1 MNFDKFKL
9 DERIMRGLQEA
20 GYVKPTPIQS
30 AAIPVIL
37 EGHDL
42 IGTAQTG
49 TGKTAAFV
57 LPLLQN
63 LLSQEKRGHATRV
76 LVLTP
81 TRELA
86 EQIHEV
92 INVLGKHTQLRSAT
106 VYGGVG
112 MPAQAKAL
120 QQGVEII
127 VACPGRLLDHAER
140 GNAKLGQID
149 TLVLDEADRM
159 LDMGFWPS
167 IRNIMKL
174 VPRQRQTLLFSA
186 TFTSALERLFGD
198 HLNDP
203 KRLSVN
209 VEAPA
214 NTVAHALYPVS
225 QKLKSELL
233 LRVLGEMTTR
243 SVLIFTRTKVRADQ
257 VAHIL
262 KRGAHPAGALHA
274 NKTQTERQQ
283 TLDQF
288 RSGELPILVATDI
301 AARGLD
307 IESISHVINY
317 DMPDSAISYIHRIG
331 RTGRAARSGDA
342 ITFSTWADQDVIRD
356 IEKILGA
363 PIERKIL
370 PDFPYDEPLPKD
382 PSVPEPPKTMSGRHT
397 MTVRRRL

>member
-1 MNFDKFKL
+1 MNFEKFKL
-9 DERIMRGLQEA
+9 DPRIVQGLEEA
-20 GYVKPTPIQS
+20 GYTKPTPIQS
-30 AAIPVIL
+30 AALPVIL
-37 EGHDL
+37 GGSDL

-57 LPLLQN
+57 LPLLQH
-63 LLSQEKRGHATRV
+63 LLHKEKRGHTTRV

-92 INVLGKHTQLRSAT
+92 ITMLGKHTHLRSAT

-112 MPAQAKAL
+112 IPAQAKAL
-120 QQGVEII
+120 QQGVEMI
-127 VACPGRLLDHAER
+127 VACPGRLLDHVER
-140 GNAKLGQID
+140 GNAKLGQVEV
-149 TLVLDEADRM
+149 LVLDEADRM

-167 IRNIMKL
+167 IRQIMKL
-174 VPRQRQTLLFSA
+174 LPKHRQTLLFSA
-186 TFTSALERLFGD
+186 TFTPALERLFGD
-198 HLNDP
+198 YLHEP
-203 KRLSVN
+203 QRISVN

-225 QKLKSELL
+225 QNLKPTLL

-262 KRGAHPAGALHA
+262 KKAAHKADALHA
-274 NKTQTERQQ
+274 NKTQKERQE

-317 DMPDSAISYIHRIG
+317 DMPDSATSYIHRIG
-331 RTGRAARSGDA
+331 RTGRASRSGDA
-342 ITFSTWADQDVIRD
+342 ITLTTWADQDVVRD
-356 IEKILGA
+356 IEKILGT
-363 PIERKIL
+363 PIERKVL

-382 PSVPEPPKTMSGRHT
+382 TSIPEVPKTMSSRHT
-397 MTVRRRL
+397 STVRRRL

>member
-1 MNFDKFKL
+1 MNFEKFKL
-9 DERIMRGLQEA
+9 DARIVTGLEDA
-20 GYVKPTPIQS
+20 GYTKPTPNQS

-57 LPLLQN
+57 LPLLQH
-63 LLSQEKRGHATRV
+63 LLHREKKGHVTRM

-92 INVLGKHTQLRSAT
+92 ITMLGRHTGLRSAT

-112 MPAQAKAL
+112 MPAQTKAL

-140 GNAKLGQID
+140 GNAKLGQIEV
-149 TLVLDEADRM
+149 LVIDEADRM

-167 IRNIMKL
+167 IRQIMKL
-174 VPRQRQTLLFSA
+174 VPVHRQTLLFSA
-186 TFTSALERLFGD
+186 TFTASLERLFGD
-198 HLNDP
+198 YLKDP
-203 KRLSVN
+203 KRLAVN

-214 NTVAHALYPVS
+214 STVAHALYPVS
-225 QKLKSELL
+225 QKLKPDLL

-262 KRGAHPAGALHA
+262 KKHDHRAGALHA

-283 TLDQF
+283 TLDAF

-307 IESISHVINY
+307 IESISHVVNY
-317 DMPDSAISYIHRIG
+317 DMPDSATSYIHRIG
-331 RTGRAARSGDA
+331 RTGRAARTGDA
-342 ITFSTWADQDVIRD
+342 ITLTTWADQDVVRD

-363 PIERKIL
+363 PIERKVL
-370 PDFPYDEPLPKD
+370 PDFPYDEPLPKE
-382 PSVPEPPKTMSGRHT
+382 PVPETPKTMSGRHT
-397 MTVRRRL
+397 VTVRRRL